1 VVLAKNGDG
10 GGDLSI
16 FDQRRQVFY
25 VRNKQRRRRGHVHG
39 YGGEQGA
46 DQGPGRVIVSSMV
59 RGDLVQ
65 EEEGELTGGP
75 QHQNKNLKY
84 FNFVQT
90 LFKPK
95 PTF

>member
-1 VVLAKNGDG
+1 
-10 GGDLSI
+10 
-16 FDQRRQVFY
+16 
-25 VRNKQRRRRGHVHG
+25 
-39 YGGEQGA
+39 
-46 DQGPGRVIVSSMV
+46 MV